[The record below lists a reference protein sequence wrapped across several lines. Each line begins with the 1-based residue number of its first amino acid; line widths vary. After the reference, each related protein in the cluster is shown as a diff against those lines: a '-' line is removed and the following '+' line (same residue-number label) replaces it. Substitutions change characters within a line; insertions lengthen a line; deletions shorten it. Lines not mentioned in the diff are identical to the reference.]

1 MGGGGSSSSGES
13 WSATTPGF
21 TEELGSVLQANLAG
35 TTGFGKQ
42 DAIADVHGVMR
53 QQATNALQESMPAI
67 ARQQIGAGAY
77 DSTTKGLLQNDL
89 QARIVGQ
96 LAATQSQAI
105 KDYAAIDADR
115 IRAFSAATQAGTSSA
130 MEHWESAKSR
140 KEGGLLSNL
149 AQGAIGGALGL
160 LFGDD
165 DGIGSSSGSSSSLG
179 NTTGT
184 IRANPKD
191 SVIHGF
197 QNGGRVQPK
206 PRLREDEKLN
216 TMEQVLLKS
225 FEDAINTLSLPDS
238 GIIKKP
244 PKNTDYKAIEYDLEK
259 PKKKPKVVTS
269 KDKDDDASEIFSR
282 IGLV

>member
-21 TEELGSVLQANLAG
+21 MEELGSVLQSNLAG

-130 MEHWESAKSR
+130 MEHWESADSR
-140 KEGGLLSNL
+140 KEGGFLSNL
-149 AQGAIGGALGL
+149 AQAAAGGALGL

-165 DGIGSSSGSSSSLG
+165 DSSSSISGPGVLTDKG
-179 NTTGT
+179 RVGGY
-184 IRANPKD
+184 D
-191 SVIHGF
+191 GF

-206 PRLREDEKLN
+206 PRLREDEKYNL
-216 TMEQVLLKS
+216 MEQVLLKS
-225 FEDAINTLSLPDS
+225 FEDAINTLSIPDS
-238 GIIKKP
+238 GMIKKP
-244 PKNTDYKAIEYDLEK
+244 PKDTDYKAIEYDLEK
-259 PKKKPKVVTS
+259 PKKKPKVVAS